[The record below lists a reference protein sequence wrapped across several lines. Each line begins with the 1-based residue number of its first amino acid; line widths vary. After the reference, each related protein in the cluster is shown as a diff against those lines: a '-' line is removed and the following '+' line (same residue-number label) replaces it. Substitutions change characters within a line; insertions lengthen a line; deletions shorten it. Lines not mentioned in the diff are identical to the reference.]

1 MHGQNELP
9 EGEQLSD
16 IWYTFE
22 EIMKLFNRGKS
33 TINRWRRRTEK
44 RLICCK
50 IGGLVLFNKTDVEN
64 FRRMNRV

>member
-1 MHGQNELP
+1 MQGQDDLP
-9 EGEQLSD
+9 KGEELSD

-44 RLICCK
+44 KLICSK
-50 IGGLVLFNKTDVEN
+50 MDGLVLFNKTDVEN
-64 FRRMNRV
+64 FKRMHRG